1 MRYSEPLTY
10 KNYEIYIDPATNKY
24 GIRNIQTDYLVVKCI
39 FDRITLHPRPGI
51 FVFKLNDKEAVWHAD
66 KIQVL

>member
-10 KNYEIYIDPATNKY
+10 KNYEIYRDPATNKY

-39 FDRITLHPRPGI
+39 FDRITLYPGPGI
-51 FVFKLNDKEAVWHAD
+51 FLFNLNNKEAVWRAD
-66 KIQVL
+66 DIQVL